1 MVFREEPNGNQ
12 GLSLPWAMTVKDWD
26 VLKPVCFL
34 QFLSSQ
40 GDHCWNQK
48 TFRGDMGL
56 ERVSVDTVGTLMHW
70 TSGGEFCGLTL
81 VTLPFLCSRGQP
93 CPILWGCHLLKCVN
107 NKGHRHNP
115 RHWPVPC
122 RQLQPS
128 FSAVSDSYVA
138 AQLLHRR
145 GEGFAKDHPQMTL
158 SGGDRKPAPNADAK
172 MIPG

>member
-1 MVFREEPNGNQ
+1 MVIRASHYHEQWLWKPEI
-12 GLSLPWAMTVKDWD
+12 

-56 ERVSVDTVGTLMHW
+56 ERVSVDAVGTLMHW

-93 CPILWGCHLLKCVN
+93 CPVLWGCHLLKCVN

-138 AQLLHRR
+138 AQLLHCR
-145 GEGFAKDHPQMTL
+145 GEGTSQGSPTNDTLVETTSLLQMQ
-158 SGGDRKPAPNADAK
+158 
-172 MIPG
+172 M